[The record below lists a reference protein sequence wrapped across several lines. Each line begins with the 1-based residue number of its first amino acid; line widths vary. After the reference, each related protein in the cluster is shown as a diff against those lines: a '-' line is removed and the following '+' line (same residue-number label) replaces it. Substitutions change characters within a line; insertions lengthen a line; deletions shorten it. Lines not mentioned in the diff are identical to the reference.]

1 MADATKDASLNRRA
15 FKAGIFYIA
24 CQLFVRGITFLMTP
38 VFTRLLSQEQYNQYK
53 IFESWL
59 LIFAPVMSLCLWRS
73 VECAKY
79 DVKEKFNEYVSSVQT
94 LSYLS
99 ISIFFVI
106 FLIFRKQ
113 AEALCGMNDFMLL
126 IAFLYTY
133 AHTSIFYMQR
143 REKQMM
149 RYKASTTLTAA
160 TVIPATLLSVLLV
173 VLGKRAGHEADLM
186 YLRIAGY
193 YIPMTIGGFT
203 VAILM
208 AVQGKKLIDRSYW
221 KYALRFSLPL
231 IPEVLSIQIMNQADK
246 LMVTRMTGDIPGSI
260 FAVATTVSYIIWIL
274 EDSVW
279 NAWLPWMYEKIAR
292 NEAGEIRGS
301 WSTLMHG
308 FGVISWV
315 LVLFAP
321 EIILILGGKKY
332 ADAIWL
338 IAPMVTG
345 TLFRFYSYSYTA
357 IQNFPQEDEIR
368 GDLDRIRHVPE
379 CVPEL
384 CRHPRLWLPGCRLH
398 DSLLLPG
405 ADDHAGL
412 HGKAPDRHTDHP
424 ALHNALHLLCLL
436 HYLRRNDGRLP
447 FPFLGALHPRTDR
460 RADCT
465 LVFSSK
471 TEEHSDAHEEKEM
484 TARPPCVRQNGAVA
498 LTCGSSFYI
507 SNTKRRASKSP
518 AFVV

>member
-59 LIFAPVMSLCLWRS
+59 LIFSPVMSLCLWRS

-149 RYKASTTLTAA
+149 RYKASTTLTAS

-246 LMVTRMTGDIPGSI
+246 LMVTRITGDIPGSI

-279 NAWLPWMYEKIAR
+279 NAWLPWMYEKISR
-292 NEAGEIRGS
+292 GEGKEIEHY
-301 WSTLMHG
+301 WSILMHA
-308 FGVISWV
+308 FGVISWL

-321 EIILILGGKKY
+321 EIIMILGGKKY
-332 ADAIWL
+332 EAAIFL

-357 IQNFPQEDEIR
+357 IQNYYKKTSFVAVSTVSVMVLNVILNYIFILLFGYRAAAYTTAFSYLVLMCMQAVMEKKLTGEQLIPLVKTLRISCSYFCLCMVTMLLFRGPMWIRYAIAVCMVPICLKYFLPQIR
-368 GDLDRIRHVPE
+368 LVLKAIK
-379 CVPEL
+379 
-384 CRHPRLWLPGCRLH
+384 
-398 DSLLLPG
+398 
-405 ADDHAGL
+405 A
-412 HGKAPDRHTDHP
+412 HGKKH
-424 ALHNALHLLCLL
+424 
-436 HYLRRNDGRLP
+436 
-447 FPFLGALHPRTDR
+447 
-460 RADCT
+460 
-465 LVFSSK
+465 
-471 TEEHSDAHEEKEM
+471 
-484 TARPPCVRQNGAVA
+484 
-498 LTCGSSFYI
+498 
-507 SNTKRRASKSP
+507 
-518 AFVV
+518 

>member
-1 MADATKDASLNRRA
+1 M
-15 FKAGIFYIA
+15 
-24 CQLFVRGITFLMTP
+24 
-38 VFTRLLSQEQYNQYK
+38 
-53 IFESWL
+53 
-59 LIFAPVMSLCLWRS
+59 
-73 VECAKY
+73 
-79 DVKEKFNEYVSSVQT
+79 
-94 LSYLS
+94 
-99 ISIFFVI
+99 
-106 FLIFRKQ
+106 
-113 AEALCGMNDFMLL
+113 
-126 IAFLYTY
+126 
-133 AHTSIFYMQR
+133 
-143 REKQMM
+143 
-149 RYKASTTLTAA
+149 
-160 TVIPATLLSVLLV
+160 
-173 VLGKRAGHEADLM
+173 LGKRAGHEADLM

-246 LMVTRMTGDIPGSI
+246 LMVTRITGDIPGSI

-357 IQNFPQEDEIR
+357 IQNFHKKTKFVAIST
-368 GDLDRIRHVPE
+368 VS
-379 CVPEL
+379 VM
-384 CRHPRLWLPGCRLH
+384 
-398 DSLLLPG
+398 
-405 ADDHAGL
+405 
-412 HGKAPDRHTDHP
+412 
-424 ALHNALHLLCLL
+424 
-436 HYLRRNDGRLP
+436 
-447 FPFLGALHPRTDR
+447 FLN
-460 RADCT
+460 
-465 LVFSSK
+465 VF
-471 TEEHSDAHEEKEM
+471 
-484 TARPPCVRQNGAVA
+484 
-498 LTCGSSFYI
+498 
-507 SNTKRRASKSP
+507 
-518 AFVV
+518 

>member
-1 MADATKDASLNRRA
+1 MADTTDKDSSLNRRA

-24 CQLFVRGITFLMTP
+24 CQLIVRGITFLMTP

-73 VECAKY
+73 VERAKY
-79 DVKEKFNEYVSSVQT
+79 DVRERFHEYVSSVQT

-99 ISIFFVI
+99 ITV
-106 FLIFRKQ
+106 FLVLALLFREQ
-113 AEALCGMNDFMLL
+113 VEALCGMNDFMLL

-173 VLGKRAGHEADLM
+173 LIGKQTGHSDALM
-186 YLRIAGY
+186 QLRIAGY
-193 YIPMTIGGFT
+193 YIPMILGGFA
-203 VAILM
+203 VAVLM
-208 AVQGKKLIDRSYW
+208 LVQGKKLVDLGYW
-221 KYALRFSLPL
+221 RYALRFSLPL

-246 LMVTRMTGDIPGSI
+246 LMVTHMVGDIPGSV

-279 NAWLPWMYEKIAR
+279 NAWLPWMYEKISR
-292 NEAGEIRGS
+292 GEGGEIRNS
-301 WSTLMHG
+301 WATLMHG
-308 FGVISWV
+308 FGVISWA

-332 ADAIWL
+332 GEAIWL
-338 IAPMVTG
+338 VAPMVTG

-357 IQNFPQEDEIR
+357 IQNYHKKTKFVAVSTVSVMFLNVLLNYIGIR
-368 GDLDRIRHVPE
+368 LFGYRAAAYTTAFSYLVLMVMQAVMERRLTGEQIIPLRTTLLISLAYFA
-379 CVPEL
+379 L
-384 CRHPRLWLPGCRLH
+384 CTVTMLTFHAPFWLRCLIA
-398 DSLLLPG
+398 LP
-405 ADDHAGL
+405 AA
-412 HGKAPDRHTDHP
+412 
-424 ALHNALHLLCLL
+424 
-436 HYLRRNDGRLP
+436 
-447 FPFLGALHPRTDR
+447 LGALGYFLPR
-460 RADCT
+460 AES
-465 LVFSSK
+465 LLAALKSK
-471 TEEHSDAHEEKEM
+471 PGGKH
-484 TARPPCVRQNGAVA
+484 R
-498 LTCGSSFYI
+498 
-507 SNTKRRASKSP
+507 
-518 AFVV
+518 

>member
-246 LMVTRMTGDIPGSI
+246 LMVTRITGDIPGSI

-279 NAWLPWMYEKIAR
+279 NAWLPWMYEKI
-292 NEAGEIRGS
+292 
-301 WSTLMHG
+301 
-308 FGVISWV
+308 
-315 LVLFAP
+315 
-321 EIILILGGKKY
+321 
-332 ADAIWL
+332 
-338 IAPMVTG
+338 
-345 TLFRFYSYSYTA
+345 
-357 IQNFPQEDEIR
+357 
-368 GDLDRIRHVPE
+368 
-379 CVPEL
+379 
-384 CRHPRLWLPGCRLH
+384 
-398 DSLLLPG
+398 
-405 ADDHAGL
+405 
-412 HGKAPDRHTDHP
+412 P
-424 ALHNALHLLCLL
+424 A
-436 HYLRRNDGRLP
+436 
-447 FPFLGALHPRTDR
+447 
-460 RADCT
+460 
-465 LVFSSK
+465 
-471 TEEHSDAHEEKEM
+471 
-484 TARPPCVRQNGAVA
+484 
-498 LTCGSSFYI
+498 
-507 SNTKRRASKSP
+507 TKRAKSAAP
-518 AFVV
+518 GRP

>member
-1 MADATKDASLNRRA
+1 MSEKAKTNSTGKDASLNRRA

-73 VECAKY
+73 VERAKY

-99 ISIFFVI
+99 ITAFFVL
-106 FLIFRKQ
+106 FMIFRKPVEQ
-113 AEALCGMNDFMLL
+113 FCMMNDFMLI

-149 RYKASTTLTAA
+149 RYRTSTTLTAV

-173 VLGKRAGHEADLM
+173 LLGKHAGHEEALM
-186 YLRIAGY
+186 QLRIAGY
-193 YIPMTIGGFT
+193 YIPMIIGGFV
-203 VAILM
+203 VAVLLL
-208 AVQGKKLIDRSYW
+208 VQGKKLVDRRYW
-221 KYALRFSLPL
+221 RYALHFSLPL

-246 LMVTRMTGDIPGSI
+246 LMVTHMVGDIPGSV

-292 NEAGEIRGS
+292 QESGDIRDS
-301 WSTLMHG
+301 WATLMHG
-308 FGVISWV
+308 FGVISWG

-321 EIILILGGKKY
+321 EIIQILGGSTY
-332 ADAIWL
+332 RDAIWL
-338 IAPMVTG
+338 VAPMVTG

-357 IQNFPQEDEIR
+357 IQNFHKKTKFVAVSTVSVMFLNVLLNYFGIR
-368 GDLDRIRHVPE
+368 LFGYQAAAYTTAFSYLALMVMQAVMEKRLTGEQIIPLRTTLFISCCYFVLCVVSMLSFRGSFWLRCLIALPAVPIS
-379 CVPEL
+379 L
-384 CRHPRLWLPGCRLH
+384 HYFLPRL
-398 DSLLLPG
+398 
-405 ADDHAGL
+405 
-412 HGKAPDRHTDHP
+412 KAFRGQVKHKS
-424 ALHNALHLLCLL
+424 
-436 HYLRRNDGRLP
+436 RR
-447 FPFLGALHPRTDR
+447 
-460 RADCT
+460 
-465 LVFSSK
+465 
-471 TEEHSDAHEEKEM
+471 
-484 TARPPCVRQNGAVA
+484 
-498 LTCGSSFYI
+498 
-507 SNTKRRASKSP
+507 
-518 AFVV
+518 